1 MASVVK
7 IVGTSHGRAKP
18 KSHGRAKPKS
28 RGRAKP
34 KIMKLVF
41 DVCSLSMQN

>member
-18 KSHGRAKPKS
+18 KSHGRAKPK
-28 RGRAKP
+28 
-34 KIMKLVF
+34 IMKLVF

>member
-18 KSHGRAKPKS
+18 KSHGRAKPKT
-28 RGRAKP
+28 
-34 KIMKLVF
+34 MKLVF